1 VEPAKLRRPF
11 RRYWKG
17 GPNAAKDPKVKDQI
31 RKAFSRTL
39 RGKVE
44 AGQSVGRPRR
54 GEDYNDHSIVNTE
67 GQQVLA
73 LRSNGASIRSIARTV
88 GWSKNTVYDFLAR
101 HRSLI
106 Q

>member
-1 VEPAKLRRPF
+1 MQPAKLRRPF

-17 GPNAAKDPKVKDQI
+17 GPNAAKDPQVKAKI
-31 RKAFSRTL
+31 RKTVRRTL
-39 RGKVE
+39 RGKVA

-54 GEDYNDHSIVNTE
+54 GEDYSDHSIVNTE
-67 GQQVLA
+67 GQQVLN
-73 LRSNGASIRSIARTV
+73 LRSHGASIRSIARTV

-106 Q
+106 E